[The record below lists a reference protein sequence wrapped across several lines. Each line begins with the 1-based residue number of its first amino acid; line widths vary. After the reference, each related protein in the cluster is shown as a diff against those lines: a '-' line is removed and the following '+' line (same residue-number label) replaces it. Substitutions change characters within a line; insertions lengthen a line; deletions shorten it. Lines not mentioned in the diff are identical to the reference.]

1 MFAVSAALS
10 TSARV
15 APAEGASKRPSD
27 PKRARPRR
35 ARDVGFRIGHPTLF
49 SPGSSSISGV
59 VPRARRPTDLVSA
72 SRPSCRP
79 SSSPPPPGARPRV
92 ASSRPA
98 ASVPARFPRGG
109 ELIARA
115 LGNEGPGGTSR
126 SAEDLAGLG
135 GDFGARDPTAGE
147 LESNFNAKSIGEADT
162 EHFNKVPEGMEEFT
176 SLHTRSC
183 VALTSEDVP
192 CEESQAL
199 VYQKQV
205 IDWKIRVVDGREVL
219 RREYRTEDAA
229 KAQEVVNRF
238 TSVAESE
245 GQTIDAF
252 VEGPGVR
259 VELRSKAV
267 GGLHVN
273 DFVLAAKLDRVDVA
287 DVVVK
292 KKPQTFLI

>member
-15 APAEGASKRPSD
+15 APSDGASTHPSRPEA
-27 PKRARPRR
+27 RAP
-35 ARDVGFRIGHPTLF
+35 A
-49 SPGSSSISGV
+49 S
-59 VPRARRPTDLVSA
+59 RARRA
-72 SRPSCRP
+72 KSRISDRLPFFAAFP
-79 SSSPPPPGARPRV
+79 SSTSGIVRTPGARLTSSLPVSFPVESSPGARPRV
-92 ASSRPA
+92 APARPA

-109 ELIARA
+109 VAARA

-126 SAEDLAGLG
+126 RHEDVAGLG
-135 GDFGARDPTAGE
+135 GDFGARDATAQE

-162 EHFNKVPEGMEEFT
+162 EHMNKIPEGMEEFT

-183 VALTSEDVP
+183 VAVTPEDAP
-192 CEESQAL
+192 CDEKQAL

-205 IDWKIRVVDGREVL
+205 MDWKIRVVDGREVL
-219 RREYRTEDAA
+219 RREFRTEDAA
-229 KAQEVVNRF
+229 KAEEVVTRF
-238 TSVAESE
+238 TSVAEAE
-245 GQTIDAF
+245 GQTLDAF

-267 GGLHVN
+267 AGLHAN
-273 DFVLAAKLDRVDVA
+273 DFVLAAKLDRVDVT

>member
-1 MFAVSAALS
+1 MVH
-10 TSARV
+10 TRGP
-15 APAEGASKRPSD
+15 APR
-27 PKRARPRR
+27 
-35 ARDVGFRIGHPTLF
+35 H
-49 SPGSSSISGV
+49 
-59 VPRARRPTDLVSA
+59 PTDLVSA
-72 SRPSCRP
+72 PFP
-79 SSSPPPPGARPRV
+79 VEPPDLLPRHTGARPRV

-109 ELIARA
+109 VAARA

-126 SAEDLAGLG
+126 AHEDLAGLG

>member
-1 MFAVSAALS
+1 M
-10 TSARV
+10 
-15 APAEGASKRPSD
+15 
-27 PKRARPRR
+27 
-35 ARDVGFRIGHPTLF
+35 
-49 SPGSSSISGV
+49 
-59 VPRARRPTDLVSA
+59 
-72 SRPSCRP
+72 
-79 SSSPPPPGARPRV
+79 
-92 ASSRPA
+92 
-98 ASVPARFPRGG
+98 
-109 ELIARA
+109 
-115 LGNEGPGGTSR
+115 
-126 SAEDLAGLG
+126 
-135 GDFGARDPTAGE
+135 
-147 LESNFNAKSIGEADT
+147 
-162 EHFNKVPEGMEEFT
+162 
-176 SLHTRSC
+176 
-183 VALTSEDVP
+183 
-192 CEESQAL
+192 
-199 VYQKQV
+199 YQKQV